1 MKCECF
7 VYVIEWYRFFFRI
20 ISLYICIRIDYL
32 KNKKTIKCAFLV
44 IYCLSLFI
52 YCRHEVMYTK
62 YDIMAGSGEVSHNV
76 HNLQPGIEYLFV
88 VTATNQAGEGEMS
101 NSRSAKTFN
110 AGVIWLHVF
119 NTVLL
124 SKTLHS
130 LFAYTC
136 TCITTRYVFQSFW
149 KYILQY
155 LDPSSPR
162 NVRLS
167 DVQPYSLTVSWEIPQ
182 TTNGIIQKYQI
193 WYQIVHSNKRK

>member
-62 YDIMAGSGEVSHNV
+62 YDIMAGSSEVSHNV

-119 NTVLL
+119 NTLLL
-124 SKTLHS
+124 SKTLHFTLCIYMYMYNDPICFS
-130 LFAYTC
+130 IFLKIYFTISRPLQPQKC
-136 TCITTRYVFQSFW
+136 TFKWCTALLTHCKLGNSTDNQW
-149 KYILQY
+149 
-155 LDPSSPR
+155 
-162 NVRLS
+162 N
-167 DVQPYSLTVSWEIPQ
+167 YSEVSNMVSGCPFKQ
-182 TTNGIIQKYQI
+182 A
-193 WYQIVHSNKRK
+193 

>member
-1 MKCECF
+1 MHSWSF
-7 VYVIEWYRFFFRI
+7 I
-20 ISLYICIRIDYL
+20 
-32 KNKKTIKCAFLV
+32 A
-44 IYCLSLFI
+44 LFI
-52 YCRHEVMYTK
+52 YCRHELMYTK

>member
-62 YDIMAGSGEVSHNV
+62 YDIMAGSSEVSHNV

-119 NTVLL
+119 NTLLL
-124 SKTLHS
+124 SKTLHFTLCIYMYMYNDPICFS
-130 LFAYTC
+130 IFLKIYFTISRPLQPKKC
-136 TCITTRYVFQSFW
+136 TFKWCTALLTHCKLGNSADNQWNYSEVS
-149 KYILQY
+149 
-155 LDPSSPR
+155 
-162 NVRLS
+162 NMVS
-167 DVQPYSLTVSWEIPQ
+167 DCPFKQA
-182 TTNGIIQKYQI
+182 
-193 WYQIVHSNKRK
+193 